1 LESIQRRRRNS
12 MNSSVSLDKP
22 AVTAQAAPTTMPED
36 YGFFGPDS
44 VTWRVWSYPTSLTV
58 GFQRAVVVEELD
70 PFLVAPVYA
79 TRKIITRA
87 RIRYDNTLRYFA
99 IVAFADSRTA
109 VKAADA
115 LVRIHARIVGVEPVS
130 GLHYDAN
137 NPDSQLWIHLTAW
150 HSILYAYEVY
160 GPGKLSE
167 EDELRYWEECAI
179 GAELQT
185 CSPDAVP
192 RTREG
197 VRQYFEQMRPRLAAS
212 EATQEVMDH
221 LLNAEVML
229 PPMPRILFL
238 STWLI
243 NKALR
248 LITLATLPDWQR
260 NLANLPLS
268 RPSALLVRCFG
279 RVAFRGF
286 ALLASKRLQLLL
298 LSWISP
304 ATAPV
309 VRHVLLGT
317 PVQKE
322 RVLTPAEAFGRY
334 ETPMPIEQY
343 QRLKM
348 SEEKASTIVYP
359 PSAQVPLGKSV

>member
-1 LESIQRRRRNS
+1 
-12 MNSSVSLDKP
+12 MNTSVSIEP
-22 AVTAQAAPTTMPED
+22 SPSAAAAAAAAQPED

-44 VTWRVWSYPTSLTV
+44 VTWRVWSYPTSLTI

-70 PFLVAPVYA
+70 PFLVAAVHT
-79 TRKIITRA
+79 TRKILTRA
-87 RIRYDNTLRYFA
+87 RVRYDNTLRYFA
-99 IVAFADSRTA
+99 IIAFGDSRTA
-109 VKAADA
+109 VKAADT
-115 LVRIHARIVGVEPVS
+115 LVRIHARVVGVEPVS

-167 EDELRYWEECAI
+167 EDERRYWEECAI

-185 CSPDAVP
+185 CSPDTVP

-197 VRQYFEQMRPRLAAS
+197 IRQYFEQMRPRLAAS

-221 LLNAEVML
+221 LLNSEVMF
-229 PPMPRILFL
+229 PPVPRILFL
-238 STWLI
+238 GTWVV
-243 NKALR
+243 NKMLR
-248 LITLATLPDWQR
+248 LSTLATMPAWQR

-268 RPSALLVRCFG
+268 SPSTLLVRALG
-279 RVAFRGF
+279 RIAFRSI
-286 ALLASKRLQLLL
+286 ALLASKKLQLTL

-309 VRHVLLGT
+309 VRHVLLKT
-317 PVQKE
+317 PVQNPV
-322 RVLTPAEAFGRY
+322 VLTPAEAFRRY
-334 ETPMPIEQY
+334 ETPTPIEQY
-343 QRLKM
+343 QRIKM
-348 SEEKASTIVYP
+348 SEEKAATIVYP
-359 PSAQVPLGKSV
+359 QSAAIPLSPGMSK

>member
-1 LESIQRRRRNS
+1 
-12 MNSSVSLDKP
+12 MNSSVSIENQAAKP
-22 AVTAQAAPTTMPED
+22 AAGQPED

-70 PFLVAPVYA
+70 PFLIAPVYN
-79 TRKIITRA
+79 TRKILDRA
-87 RIRYDNTLRYFA
+87 RTRYDNTLRYFA

-115 LVRIHARIVGVEPVS
+115 LVRIHARYTGVDPVT
-130 GLHYDAN
+130 GLHYDPN

-167 EDELRYWEECAI
+167 AEENRYWEECAI

-185 CSPDAVP
+185 CDPAKVP
-192 RTREG
+192 RTRDG

-212 EATQEVMDH
+212 EAAQEVMDH
-221 LLNAEVML
+221 LLNADVMF
-229 PPMPRILFL
+229 PPMPKALFL
-238 STWLI
+238 GTWLA

-248 LITLATLPDWQR
+248 LATLATMPDWQR

-268 RPSALLVRCFG
+268 NPSSVLVRGLG
-279 RVAFRGF
+279 RLLFRGF
-286 ALLASKRLQLLL
+286 ALLASKKLQLKL

-309 VRHVLLGT
+309 VRHVLLDT
-317 PVQKE
+317 PVQKNV
-322 RVLTPAEAFGRY
+322 VLTPVEAFRRL

-343 QRLKM
+343 QRIRM
-348 SEEKASTIVYP
+348 SEEQARTIVYP
-359 PSAQVPLGKSV
+359 PSSPLPL